1 MPKKVKKAKQV
12 KAKTIKPAKM
22 KNLRVRFAPSPTGY
36 LHIGGLRTAFYDY
49 LLAKKNN
56 GKFILR
62 IEDTDQAR
70 SVPGGVEAI
79 IRALTRAGLNY
90 DEGPF
95 LKNTGIREN
104 KNKKAVGR
112 TKTHPTPPLLKG
124 GDGQVVEKGKYGPY
138 IQSKRLKIYKKYVD
152 ELLKK
157 DKAYYCFCTAER
169 LDQMRQEQTAKKL
182 PTMYDGR
189 CRDLKKDEVKK
200 LLQKKTPYVIRMK
213 IPRDGTTGFKDLIRG
228 DVFFEN
234 RLVDDQVLMKSD
246 GFPTYHI
253 ANVVDDHLMKITC
266 VIRGEEWLSSTP
278 KHLLLYESFGW
289 KAPLFAHM
297 PLLLNPDKSKLSKR
311 QGDVAVEDYLN
322 KGYLPEAILNFLAL
336 LGWAPEGEREIFSLK
351 ELIKKFDISELGKSG
366 SVFNLEKLDWL
377 NGFYIRNK
385 SLKDFA
391 KLCIPY
397 LLEAKL
403 IKQIKT
409 GFVVEDTGETVKKDW
424 LEKVLKLEQERVKH
438 LSEIPYFTEFF
449 FKNKLDYD
457 TELLLWHKTRELPP
471 EKRKSEAVFRL
482 NRMIKFFEG
491 LAEKDFEEKTLEK
504 KIIEIIG
511 SEDLGTGDTLWPFRV
526 ALSGRQAS
534 PGPFELAAVLGK
546 EKIVKRLHAA
556 IEKLS

>member
-1 MPKKVKKAKQV
+1 MKKKIKKQIKI
-12 KAKTIKPAKM
+12 KTKNTKFAKM

-79 IRALTRAGLNY
+79 VRALSRSGLRY
-90 DEGPF
+90 DEGVF
-95 LKNTGIREN
+95 LRNGKI
-104 KNKKAVGR
+104 
-112 TKTHPTPPLLKG
+112 
-124 GDGQVVEKGKYGPY
+124 VEKGKYGPY

-157 DKAYYCFCTAER
+157 DKAYYCFCVAER
-169 LDQMRQEQTAKKL
+169 LEEMRQDQAAKKL

-200 LLQKKTPYVIRMK
+200 LLKEKTPYVIRLK
-213 IPRDGTTGFKDLIRG
+213 IPHEGTTGFKDLIRG

-234 RLVDDQVLMKSD
+234 RLLDDQVLMKSD
-246 GFPTYHI
+246 GFPTYHL
-253 ANVVDDHLMKITC
+253 ANVVDDHLMKITY

-278 KHLLLYESFGW
+278 KHLLLYEAFGW

-336 LGWAPEGEREIFSLK
+336 MGWNPEGEREIFSLK

-366 SVFNLEKLDWL
+366 AVFNLEKLDWL
-377 NGFYIRNK
+377 NGFYLRSE
-385 SLKDFA
+385 SLKDFT

-397 LLEAKL
+397 LEDARFV
-403 IKQIKT
+403 KQIKN
-409 GFVVEDTGETVKKDW
+409 GFVIEDTGEIVKKDW
-424 LEKVLKLEQERVKH
+424 LERVLKLEQERIKH
-438 LSEIPYFTEFF
+438 LSEVSYFTEFF
-449 FKNKLDYD
+449 FKRKLDYMP
-457 TELLLWHKTRELPP
+457 ELLLWHKTRELPL
-471 EKRKSEAVFRL
+471 EKRKAEAIFRL

-491 LAEKDFEEKTLEK
+491 FQEKDFEEKILEK
-504 KIIEIIG
+504 KIGEIIFN
-511 SEDLGTGDTLWPFRV
+511 EELGTGDTLWPLRV

-534 PGPFELAAVLGK
+534 PGPFELAAVFGE
-546 EKIVKRLHAA
+546 EKVIKRLHEA
-556 IEKLS
+556 IEKLT